1 MTLYLRHGSASPFLL
16 DLFFSLSSGKN
27 RRYCDAIIGDCRHIP
42 HACDPNAECVFST
55 KFGKSMRVYKCEC
68 KDGYTGNGVQCFDQ
82 DGNLSSNNMEVWE
95 IRDARMK
102 DFSKRKV

>member
-1 MTLYLRHGSASPFLL
+1 
-16 DLFFSLSSGKN
+16 
-27 RRYCDAIIGDCRHIP
+27 
-42 HACDPNAECVFST
+42 
-55 KFGKSMRVYKCEC
+55 MRVYKCEC

-102 DFSKRKV
+102 DFSKGKV